1 MSDAR
6 VAIRDDDSKP
16 SKIARRTSFADVAV
30 SAVGISLLHA
40 PWARVVSDFLVLASA
55 PVAIAGGL
63 LYAYRPDFAAYSRRA
78 TWAFLREHSP
88 RLLMTYLLC
97 FCLAAFLPWSCQF
110 LLYNHIGY
118 SKWIYEIYNSYLFYF
133 NSYSPISLPVIVLMV
148 VIIGPT
154 LLSFW
159 IIGTLWLYF
168 TFGLFQFMI
177 CGASFAWL
185 TGAFPPQN
193 VFRLFS
199 PLLQNPEPLE
209 GGSPPSLGNYSAEI
223 LREEA
228 NALATLTEERRA

>member
-1 MSDAR
+1 ML
-6 VAIRDDDSKP
+6 P
-16 SKIARRTSFADVAV
+16 RR
-30 SAVGISLLHA
+30 
-40 PWARVVSDFLVLASA
+40 
-55 PVAIAGGL
+55 
-63 LYAYRPDFAAYSRRA
+63 
-78 TWAFLREHSP
+78 HSP

-199 PLLQNPEPLE
+199 PLLQNPEPLD